1 MAPSQPQC
9 ADRPLHPA
17 CSDVRRLSRGAMRRQ
32 QRQQRQQQQRAKPA
46 GNGLP
51 NRWLAADTCSLCGHD
66 TKRLMQRDPGQ
77 RQGQAGQ
84 QQAKQPA
91 QAAQSS
97 QQQAAAGQA
106 DTVVPA
112 LPASSDMP
120 PAQPP
125 TEADIAGTAM
135 QHGAAPPLP
144 IDQQQG
150 GHLVGVQQ
158 QRQEQQQRQG
168 QQGQQPL
175 LLQQQKEEQVL
186 QAAPLQLV
194 AAAQSLGTEDVAGHR
209 VGGFLKVADTQ
220 LPAASDG
227 QQSVEDG
234 EMGSGEEAAAVPHG
248 SCSGESPPEK
258 RRRLSWSDQL
268 QAVRLIDR
276 APRPQPKKLVS
287 WHRLARSWK
296 AAKLSLAHGG
306 GGG

>member
-1 MAPSQPQC
+1 
-9 ADRPLHPA
+9 
-17 CSDVRRLSRGAMRRQ
+17 
-32 QRQQRQQQQRAKPA
+32 
-46 GNGLP
+46 
-51 NRWLAADTCSLCGHD
+51 
-66 TKRLMQRDPGQ
+66 MQRDPGQ

-84 QQAKQPA
+84 QQAQQP

-106 DTVVPA
+106 NTVVPA
-112 LPASSDMP
+112 PPAPSDVP
-120 PAQPP
+120 PAQQPAQAP

-135 QHGAAPPLP
+135 QHSAAPPLL
-144 IDQQQG
+144 IDQQHR

-158 QRQEQQQRQG
+158 QQQEQQQG
-168 QQGQQPL
+168 QQL
-175 LLQQQKEEQVL
+175 LPPPLQQQ
-186 QAAPLQLV
+186 QLI
-194 AAAQSLGTEDVAGHR
+194 AAAESLGTEDV
-209 VGGFLKVADTQ
+209 GGGCLKVAGMQ
-220 LPAASDG
+220 SLAGSGG

-234 EMGSGEEAAAVPHG
+234 ELG
-248 SCSGESPPEK
+248 SGESPPEK